1 MKHVGRELGVRYV
14 LEGSV
19 RKGGGRVRITAQLVS
34 PSKSCIAGTDAKR
47 PRSSKQFTLTTAR
60 TPSLKSATAAI
71 NTPQRRQM
79 RKSQVRV
86 PNRYRSTSDQSSAPT
101 HGSWLNLV
109 EGFFS
114 KLMAS

>member
-1 MKHVGRELGVRYV
+1 MSAHWLLR
-14 LEGSV
+14 LENRRHPVAARRDDLLS
-19 RKGGGRVRITAQLVS
+19 IVS
-34 PSKSCIAGTDAKR
+34 PSKSCIAGPDAKR